1 MQGIND
7 NHVSVAFKKSCH
19 ALVVVHK
26 MRPIAIVAYVCV
38 RLSVFWERRRLDFEN
53 GDILAVQ
60 YTYKLYS
67 MDRYRG

>member
-1 MQGIND
+1 MQGINE

-38 RLSVFWERRRLDFEN
+38 RLSSEN
-53 GDILAVQ
+53 GVDSISKTAI
-60 YTYKLYS
+60 Y
-67 MDRYRG
+67 